1 MTRIRIEK
9 GTGGWGG
16 PLELD
21 AVAGQKDRLY
31 HRRHPP
37 GDRRHRQP
45 DRLAGGRRLQ
55 RGRTAGSEI
64 GVAIIDCGGTL
75 RCGSTRSAA
84 SRR

>member
-21 AVAGQKDRLY
+21 VVEGKKDRLY

-37 GDRRHRQP
+37 GDR
-45 DRLAGGRRLQ
+45 
-55 RGRTAGSEI
+55 
-64 GVAIIDCGGTL
+64 
-75 RCGSTRSAA
+75 
-84 SRR
+84 